1 MPKPFSTTAEP
12 ASASARAIPSPMP
25 LVDPV
30 TSETLPASGRRAATP
45 CVLSWI
51 FMAVLSSGDSALYAD
66 HLRPTLPGRLHLRK
80 CRLASKTIGP
90 RYGGYGVIAGRDRL
104 RCDQD
109 RRGTAMEMHQVRY
122 FLAVAR
128 VLNFTRAA
136 DECNVTQP
144 SLTRAIKQLEAEL
157 GGDLFRRER
166 PAAQLTE
173 LGLRMHPLLKQ
184 CYEAAI
190 GARSLAASFKSG
202 EVGALRIALTHA
214 VDMTLLVP
222 YLEQLKR
229 YFNRLE
235 FRLLR
240 GTGKEVGELLKRGEA
255 ELGIAAEID
264 EAWDRLDS
272 WPLFTE
278 GFQFVVSEQ
287 HPLATRDKV
296 AMEDLKSEQFLT
308 RGYCEYGDR
317 LTD

>member
-1 MPKPFSTTAEP
+1 MPIGFRNDRLALLRYRCHCRALSGNMP
-12 ASASARAIPSPMP
+12 AR
-25 LVDPV
+25 
-30 TSETLPASGRRAATP
+30 SGR
-45 CVLSWI
+45 
-51 FMAVLSSGDSALYAD
+51 G
-66 HLRPTLPGRLHLRK
+66 
-80 CRLASKTIGP
+80 TI
-90 RYGGYGVIAGRDRL
+90 
-104 RCDQD
+104 
-109 RRGTAMEMHQVRY
+109 MEMHQVRY

-128 VLNFTRAA
+128 VLIFTRAA

-222 YLEQLKR
+222 HLEQLKR

-235 FRLLR
+235 SRLLR
-240 GTGKEVGELLKRGEA
+240 
-255 ELGIAAEID
+255 
-264 EAWDRLDS
+264 
-272 WPLFTE
+272 
-278 GFQFVVSEQ
+278 
-287 HPLATRDKV
+287 
-296 AMEDLKSEQFLT
+296 
-308 RGYCEYGDR
+308 
-317 LTD
+317 